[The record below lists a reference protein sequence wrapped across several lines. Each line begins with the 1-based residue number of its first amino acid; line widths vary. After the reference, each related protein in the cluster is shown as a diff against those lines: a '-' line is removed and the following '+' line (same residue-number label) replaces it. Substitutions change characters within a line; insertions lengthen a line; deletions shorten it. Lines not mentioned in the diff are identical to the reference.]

1 MKKYLFVLI
10 TISIIALLLS
20 FTSQKEKFNKEQIEI
35 NKDYAFCIG
44 LYSLNY
50 KTGVAEYSRSDGS
63 IEVYFIDSLLVLDT
77 EETKI
82 FAENYFD
89 SLYRVSAYKSGLDSD
104 LSIAKCLD
112 MYNSDKLDK
121 FVKQKIRESKND

>member
-10 TISIIALLLS
+10 TISITVLLLLS
-20 FTSQKEKFNKEQIEI
+20 TTQKDKFNKEQIEI
-35 NKDYAFCIG
+35 NKNYAFCIG
-44 LYSLNY
+44 LYTLNY
-50 KTGVAEYSRSDGS
+50 KNGVAEYSRSDGS
-63 IEVYFIDSLLVLDT
+63 IEIYFVDSLLVLDT

-89 SLYRVSAYKSGLDSD
+89 SLNRAGAYKSGLGSN

-112 MYNSDKLDK
+112 MYNSDKLDNY
-121 FVKQKIRESKND
+121 VKKKIMESKNH